1 MPQKANTFL
10 IRDTELAQWFSI
22 TLEKLDKIVDIFD
35 ADPNDDWDLV
45 EGVDYQFVNK
55 KDKVRL
61 FSFEGALKIASY
73 IDQHEKRGILY
84 RFREFFTKHDQ
95 KIRRSLARKLIF
107 NELADSGEIKVY
119 QGVAMIHKQSLRRIL
134 KTNGAKL
141 NQTFNNLKL
150 HESSSLKVDDEE
162 LAKVIK
168 NTKTEVRPLKIG
180 VDFYE
185 DEKREFWFSE
195 SGVVR
200 ISKSMSETLTN
211 KSRQEMCKTIAME
224 FPLAFKEIQE
234 NLDDDT
240 KQKIEIEKAK
250 KRAKTRDKNTCQ
262 VTGQKP
268 DRNNKFNLAVHH
280 LYSAQKYPHLATLD
294 LNLVTIK
301 EEIHQEFHGNLG
313 GFHQPC
319 TIEDF
324 IEFLHVYYPEHQ
336 GNLALKLQ
344 KTKKKLE
351 KLAK

>member
-1 MPQKANTFL
+1 MPRKKEIFTIREAEL
-10 IRDTELAQWFSI
+10 IQWLSI
-22 TLEKLDKIVDIFD
+22 SHKRLDEIVSFFD

-45 EGVDYQFVNK
+45 EGDDYQFVNK
-55 KDKVRL
+55 EKKLRN
-61 FSFEGALKIASY
+61 FSPKGAFKIASY
-73 IDQHEKRGILY
+73 IEKNEKRGIFY
-84 RFREFFTKHDQ
+84 KFKEFFTKHDQ

-107 NELADSGEIKVY
+107 AELIDSGEIQVY

-134 KTNGAKL
+134 ETNGAKL
-141 NQTFNNLKL
+141 NKTVNHLQQRTDKPL
-150 HESSSLKVDDEE
+150 E
-162 LAKVIK
+162 L
-168 NTKTEVRPLKIG
+168 G

-195 SGVVR
+195 SGIVM

-268 DRNNKFNLAVHH
+268 DKDVKFNLAVHH

-324 IEFLHVYYPEHQ
+324 IEFLHVYYPEHH

>member
-1 MPQKANTFL
+1 MPRKKENFPIREAEL
-10 IRDTELAQWFSI
+10 IQWLSI
-22 TLEKLDKIVDIFD
+22 SHKRLDEIVSFFD

-45 EGVDYQFVNK
+45 EGDDYQFVNK
-55 KDKVRL
+55 EKKLRN
-61 FSFEGALKIASY
+61 FSPKGAFKIASY
-73 IDQHEKRGILY
+73 IEKNEKRGIFY
-84 RFREFFTKHDQ
+84 KFKEFFTKHDQ

-107 NELADSGEIKVY
+107 AELIDSGEIQVY

-134 KTNGAKL
+134 ETNGSKL
-141 NQTFNNLKL
+141 NKTVNHLQQRTDKPL
-150 HESSSLKVDDEE
+150 E
-162 LAKVIK
+162 L
-168 NTKTEVRPLKIG
+168 G

-195 SGVVR
+195 SGIVM

-211 KSRQEMCKTIAME
+211 KSRQEMCKMIAME

-234 NLDDDT
+234 HLDDDT

-268 DRNNKFNLAVHH
+268 DKYNKFNLAVHH
-280 LYSAQKYPHLATLD
+280 LYSIQKYPHLATVD

-324 IEFLHVYYPEHQ
+324 IEFLHVYYPEHHS
-336 GNLALKLQ
+336 NLALKLQ

>member
-1 MPQKANTFL
+1 MPRKKEIFTIREAEL
-10 IRDTELAQWFSI
+10 IQWLSI
-22 TLEKLDKIVDIFD
+22 SHKRLDEIVSFFD

-45 EGVDYQFVNK
+45 EGDDYQFVNK
-55 KDKVRL
+55 EKKLRN
-61 FSFEGALKIASY
+61 FSPKGAFKIASY
-73 IDQHEKRGILY
+73 IEKNEKRGIFY
-84 RFREFFTKHDQ
+84 KFKEFFTKHDQ

-107 NELADSGEIKVY
+107 AELTDSGEIQVC
-119 QGVAMIHKQSLRRIL
+119 QGLAMIHKQSLRRIL
-134 KTNGAKL
+134 ETNGAKL
-141 NQTFNNLKL
+141 NKTVNHLQQRTDKPL
-150 HESSSLKVDDEE
+150 E
-162 LAKVIK
+162 L
-168 NTKTEVRPLKIG
+168 G

-195 SGVVR
+195 SGIVM

-211 KSRQEMCKTIAME
+211 KSRQEMCKMIAME

-234 NLDDDT
+234 HLDDDT

-268 DRNNKFNLAVHH
+268 DKDVEFNLAVHH
-280 LYSAQKYPHLATLD
+280 LYSVQKYPHLATLD

>member
-1 MPQKANTFL
+1 MPRKKENFPIREAEL
-10 IRDTELAQWFSI
+10 IQWLSI
-22 TLEKLDKIVDIFD
+22 SHKRLDEIVSFFD

-45 EGVDYQFVNK
+45 EGDDYQFVNK
-55 KDKVRL
+55 EKKLRN
-61 FSFEGALKIASY
+61 FSPKGAFKIASY
-73 IDQHEKRGILY
+73 IEKNEKRGIFY
-84 RFREFFTKHDQ
+84 KFKEFFTKHDQ
-95 KIRRSLARKLIF
+95 KIRRSLARKSIF
-107 NELADSGEIKVY
+107 AELTDSGEIQVY

-134 KTNGAKL
+134 ETNGSKL
-141 NQTFNNLKL
+141 NKTVNHLQQRTDKPL
-150 HESSSLKVDDEE
+150 E
-162 LAKVIK
+162 L
-168 NTKTEVRPLKIG
+168 G

-195 SGVVR
+195 SGIVM
-200 ISKSMSETLTN
+200 ISKSMSESLTN
-211 KSRQEMCKTIAME
+211 KSRNEMCKTIAME

-234 NLDDDT
+234 HLDDDT

-268 DRNNKFNLAVHH
+268 DKDVKFNLAVHH
-280 LYSAQKYPHLATLD
+280 LYSVQKYPHLATLD

-324 IEFLHVYYPEHQ
+324 IEFLHVYYPEHH

>member
-1 MPQKANTFL
+1 MPRKKEIFTIREAEL
-10 IRDTELAQWFSI
+10 IQWLSI
-22 TLEKLDKIVDIFD
+22 SHKRLDEIVSFFD

-45 EGVDYQFVNK
+45 EGDDYQFVNK
-55 KDKVRL
+55 EKKLRN
-61 FSFEGALKIASY
+61 FSPKGAFKIASY
-73 IDQHEKRGILY
+73 IEKNEKRGIFY
-84 RFREFFTKHDQ
+84 KFKEFFTKHDQ

-107 NELADSGEIKVY
+107 AELIDSGEIQVY

-134 KTNGAKL
+134 ETNGAKL
-141 NQTFNNLKL
+141 NKTVNHLQQRTDKPL
-150 HESSSLKVDDEE
+150 E
-162 LAKVIK
+162 L
-168 NTKTEVRPLKIG
+168 G

-195 SGVVR
+195 SGIVM

-211 KSRQEMCKTIAME
+211 KSRQEMCKMIEIE

-268 DRNNKFNLAVHH
+268 DRNNRFNLAVHH
-280 LYSAQKYPHLATLD
+280 LYSVQKYPHLATLD

-313 GFHQPC
+313 GFNQPC

-324 IEFLHVYYPEHQ
+324 IEFLHVYYPEHH

>member
-1 MPQKANTFL
+1 MPRKKEIFTIREAEL
-10 IRDTELAQWFSI
+10 IQWLSI
-22 TLEKLDKIVDIFD
+22 SHKRLDEIVSFFD

-45 EGVDYQFVNK
+45 EGDDYQFVNK
-55 KDKVRL
+55 EKKLRN
-61 FSFEGALKIASY
+61 FSPKGAFKIASY
-73 IDQHEKRGILY
+73 IEKNEKRGIIY

-107 NELADSGEIKVY
+107 AELIDSGEIQVY

-134 KTNGAKL
+134 ETNGAKL
-141 NQTFNNLKL
+141 NKTVNHLQQRTDKPL
-150 HESSSLKVDDEE
+150 E
-162 LAKVIK
+162 L
-168 NTKTEVRPLKIG
+168 G

-268 DRNNKFNLAVHH
+268 DKDVKFNLAVHH
-280 LYSAQKYPHLATLD
+280 LYSLQKYPHLATLD

>member
-1 MPQKANTFL
+1 MK
-10 IRDTELAQWFSI
+10 
-22 TLEKLDKIVDIFD
+22 
-35 ADPNDDWDLV
+35 
-45 EGVDYQFVNK
+45 
-55 KDKVRL
+55 
-61 FSFEGALKIASY
+61 
-73 IDQHEKRGILY
+73 
-84 RFREFFTKHDQ
+84 
-95 KIRRSLARKLIF
+95 SLAFLMLI
-107 NELADSGEIKVY
+107 LIKVC
-119 QGVAMIHKQSLRRIL
+119 QGLAMIHKQSLRRIL
-134 KTNGAKL
+134 ETNGAKL
-141 NQTFNNLKL
+141 NKTVNHLQQRTDKPL
-150 HESSSLKVDDEE
+150 E
-162 LAKVIK
+162 L
-168 NTKTEVRPLKIG
+168 G

-195 SGVVR
+195 SGIVM

-211 KSRQEMCKTIAME
+211 KSRQEMCKMIEIE
-224 FPLAFKEIQE
+224 FPRAFKEIQE
-234 NLDDDT
+234 HLDDDT

-268 DRNNKFNLAVHH
+268 DKYNKFNLAVHH
-280 LYSAQKYPHLATLD
+280 LYSVQKYPHLATFD

-324 IEFLHVYYPEHQ
+324 IEFLHVYYPEHHS
-336 GNLALKLQ
+336 NLALKLQ

>member
-1 MPQKANTFL
+1 MPRKKEIFTIREAEL
-10 IRDTELAQWFSI
+10 IQWLSI
-22 TLEKLDKIVDIFD
+22 SHKRLDEIVSFFD

-45 EGVDYQFVNK
+45 EGDDYQFVNK
-55 KDKVRL
+55 EKKLRN
-61 FSFEGALKIASY
+61 FSPKGAFKIASY
-73 IDQHEKRGILY
+73 IEKNEKRGIIY

-107 NELADSGEIKVY
+107 AELTDSGEIQVC
-119 QGVAMIHKQSLRRIL
+119 QGLAMIHKQSLRRIL
-134 KTNGAKL
+134 ETNGAKL
-141 NQTFNNLKL
+141 NKTVNHLQQRTDKPL
-150 HESSSLKVDDEE
+150 E
-162 LAKVIK
+162 L
-168 NTKTEVRPLKIG
+168 G

-195 SGVVR
+195 SGIVM

-211 KSRQEMCKTIAME
+211 KSRQEMCKMIVME
-224 FPLAFKEIQE
+224 FPRAFKEIQE
-234 NLDDDT
+234 HLDDDT

-268 DRNNKFNLAVHH
+268 DKDVKFNLAVHH
-280 LYSAQKYPHLATLD
+280 LYSVQKYPHLATLD

-324 IEFLHVYYPEHQ
+324 IEFLHIYYPEHQ

>member
-1 MPQKANTFL
+1 MPRKKEIFTIREAEL
-10 IRDTELAQWFSI
+10 IQWLSI
-22 TLEKLDKIVDIFD
+22 SHKRLDEIVSFFD

-45 EGVDYQFVNK
+45 EGDDYQFVNK
-55 KDKVRL
+55 EKKLRN
-61 FSFEGALKIASY
+61 FSPKGAFKIASY
-73 IDQHEKRGILY
+73 IEKNEKRGIFY
-84 RFREFFTKHDQ
+84 KFREFFTKHDQ

-107 NELADSGEIKVY
+107 AELIDSGEIQVY

-134 KTNGAKL
+134 ETNGAKL
-141 NQTFNNLKL
+141 NKTVNHLQQRTDKPL
-150 HESSSLKVDDEE
+150 E
-162 LAKVIK
+162 L
-168 NTKTEVRPLKIG
+168 G

-195 SGVVR
+195 SGIVM

-268 DRNNKFNLAVHH
+268 DKDVKFNLAVHH

-324 IEFLHVYYPEHQ
+324 IEFLHVYYPEHH

>member
-1 MPQKANTFL
+1 MPRKKEIFTIREAEL
-10 IRDTELAQWFSI
+10 IQWLSI
-22 TLEKLDKIVDIFD
+22 SHKRLDEIVSFFD

-45 EGVDYQFVNK
+45 EGDDYQFVNK
-55 KDKVRL
+55 EKKLRN
-61 FSFEGALKIASY
+61 FSPKGAFKIASY
-73 IDQHEKRGILY
+73 IEKNEKRGIIY

-107 NELADSGEIKVY
+107 AELTDSGEIQVC
-119 QGVAMIHKQSLRRIL
+119 QGLAMIHKQSLRRIL
-134 KTNGAKL
+134 ETNGAKL
-141 NQTFNNLKL
+141 NKTVNHLQQRTDKPL
-150 HESSSLKVDDEE
+150 E
-162 LAKVIK
+162 L
-168 NTKTEVRPLKIG
+168 G

-195 SGVVR
+195 SGIVM

-211 KSRQEMCKTIAME
+211 KSRQEMCKMIAME
-224 FPLAFKEIQE
+224 FPRAFKEIQE
-234 NLDDDT
+234 HLDDDT

-268 DRNNKFNLAVHH
+268 DKDVKFNLAVHH
-280 LYSAQKYPHLATLD
+280 LYSVQKYPHLATLD

-324 IEFLHVYYPEHQ
+324 IEFLHIYYPEHQ

>member
-1 MPQKANTFL
+1 MPRKKENFPIREAEL
-10 IRDTELAQWFSI
+10 IQWLSI
-22 TLEKLDKIVDIFD
+22 SHKRLDEIVSFFD

-45 EGVDYQFVNK
+45 EGDDYQFVNK
-55 KDKVRL
+55 EKKLRN
-61 FSFEGALKIASY
+61 FSPKGAFKIASY
-73 IDQHEKRGILY
+73 IEKNEKRGIFY
-84 RFREFFTKHDQ
+84 KFKEFFTKHDQ

-107 NELADSGEIKVY
+107 AELTDSGEIQVY

-134 KTNGAKL
+134 ETNGSKL
-141 NQTFNNLKL
+141 NKTVNHLQQRTDKPL
-150 HESSSLKVDDEE
+150 E
-162 LAKVIK
+162 L
-168 NTKTEVRPLKIG
+168 G

-195 SGVVR
+195 SGIVM

-211 KSRQEMCKTIAME
+211 KSRQEMCKMIAME

-234 NLDDDT
+234 HLDDDT

-268 DRNNKFNLAVHH
+268 DKDVKFNLAVHH
-280 LYSAQKYPHLATLD
+280 LYSVQKYPHLATLD

-324 IEFLHVYYPEHQ
+324 IEFLHVYYPEHH

>member
-1 MPQKANTFL
+1 MPRKKEIFTIREAEL
-10 IRDTELAQWFSI
+10 IQWLSI
-22 TLEKLDKIVDIFD
+22 SHKRLDEIVSFFD

-45 EGVDYQFVNK
+45 EGDDYQFVNK
-55 KDKVRL
+55 EKKLRN
-61 FSFEGALKIASY
+61 FSPKGAFKIASY
-73 IDQHEKRGILY
+73 IEKNEKRGIFY
-84 RFREFFTKHDQ
+84 KFKEFFTKHDQ

-107 NELADSGEIKVY
+107 AELIDSGEIQVY

-134 KTNGAKL
+134 ETNGSKL
-141 NQTFNNLKL
+141 NKTVNHLQQRTDKPL
-150 HESSSLKVDDEE
+150 E
-162 LAKVIK
+162 L
-168 NTKTEVRPLKIG
+168 G

-195 SGVVR
+195 SGIVM

-211 KSRQEMCKTIAME
+211 KSRQEMCKMIAME

-234 NLDDDT
+234 HLDDDT

-268 DRNNKFNLAVHH
+268 DKDVKFNLAVHH

-324 IEFLHVYYPEHQ
+324 IEFLHVYYPEHH

>member
-1 MPQKANTFL
+1 MPRKKEIFTIREAEL
-10 IRDTELAQWFSI
+10 IQWLSI
-22 TLEKLDKIVDIFD
+22 SHKRLDEIVSFFD

-45 EGVDYQFVNK
+45 EGDDYQFVNK
-55 KDKVRL
+55 EKKLRN
-61 FSFEGALKIASY
+61 FSPKGAFKIASY
-73 IDQHEKRGILY
+73 IEKNEKRGIFY
-84 RFREFFTKHDQ
+84 KFKEFFTKHDQ

-107 NELADSGEIKVY
+107 AELIDSGEIQVY

-134 KTNGAKL
+134 ETNGAKL
-141 NQTFNNLKL
+141 NKTVNHLQQRTDKPL
-150 HESSSLKVDDEE
+150 E
-162 LAKVIK
+162 L
-168 NTKTEVRPLKIG
+168 G

-195 SGVVR
+195 SGIVM

-268 DRNNKFNLAVHH
+268 NKDVKFNLAVHH
-280 LYSAQKYPHLATLD
+280 LYSVQKYPHLATLD

-324 IEFLHVYYPEHQ
+324 IEFLHVYYPEHD

-344 KTKKKLE
+344 KAKKKLE

>member
-1 MPQKANTFL
+1 MPRKKEIFTIREAEL
-10 IRDTELAQWFSI
+10 IQWLSI
-22 TLEKLDKIVDIFD
+22 SHKRLDEIVSFFD

-45 EGVDYQFVNK
+45 EGDDYQFVNK
-55 KDKVRL
+55 EKKLRN
-61 FSFEGALKIASY
+61 FSPKGAFKIASY
-73 IDQHEKRGILY
+73 IEKNEKRGIFY
-84 RFREFFTKHDQ
+84 KFKEFFTKHDQ
-95 KIRRSLARKLIF
+95 KIRRSLARKSIF
-107 NELADSGEIKVY
+107 AELTDSGEIQVY

-134 KTNGAKL
+134 ETNGSKL
-141 NQTFNNLKL
+141 NKTVNHLQQRTDKPL
-150 HESSSLKVDDEE
+150 E
-162 LAKVIK
+162 L
-168 NTKTEVRPLKIG
+168 G

-195 SGVVR
+195 SGIVM

-211 KSRQEMCKTIAME
+211 KSRQEMCKMIAME

-234 NLDDDT
+234 HLDDDT

-324 IEFLHVYYPEHQ
+324 IEFLHVYYPEHH

>member
-1 MPQKANTFL
+1 MPRKKEIFTIREAEL
-10 IRDTELAQWFSI
+10 IQWLSI
-22 TLEKLDKIVDIFD
+22 SHKRLDEIVSFFD

-45 EGVDYQFVNK
+45 EGDDYQFVNK
-55 KDKVRL
+55 EKKLRN
-61 FSFEGALKIASY
+61 FSPKGAFKIASY
-73 IDQHEKRGILY
+73 IEKNEKRGIFY
-84 RFREFFTKHDQ
+84 KFKEFFTKHDQ
-95 KIRRSLARKLIF
+95 KIRRSLARKSIF
-107 NELADSGEIKVY
+107 AELTDSGEIQVY

-134 KTNGAKL
+134 ETNGSKL
-141 NQTFNNLKL
+141 NKTVNHLQQRTDKPL
-150 HESSSLKVDDEE
+150 E
-162 LAKVIK
+162 L
-168 NTKTEVRPLKIG
+168 G

-195 SGVVR
+195 SGIVM

-211 KSRQEMCKTIAME
+211 KSRQEMCKMIAME

-234 NLDDDT
+234 HLDDDT

-268 DRNNKFNLAVHH
+268 DKDVKFNLAVHH
-280 LYSAQKYPHLATLD
+280 LYSVQKYPHLATLD

-324 IEFLHVYYPEHQ
+324 IEFLHIYYPEHQ

>member
-1 MPQKANTFL
+1 MPRKKEIFTIREAEL
-10 IRDTELAQWFSI
+10 IQWLSI
-22 TLEKLDKIVDIFD
+22 SHKRLDEIVSFFD

-45 EGVDYQFVNK
+45 EGDDYQFVNK
-55 KDKVRL
+55 EKKLRN
-61 FSFEGALKIASY
+61 FSPKGAFKIASY
-73 IDQHEKRGILY
+73 IEKNEKRGIFY
-84 RFREFFTKHDQ
+84 KFKEFFTKHDQ
-95 KIRRSLARKLIF
+95 KIRRSLARKSIF
-107 NELADSGEIKVY
+107 AELTDSGEIQVY

-134 KTNGAKL
+134 ETNGSKL
-141 NQTFNNLKL
+141 NKTVNHLQQRTDKPL
-150 HESSSLKVDDEE
+150 E
-162 LAKVIK
+162 L
-168 NTKTEVRPLKIG
+168 G

-211 KSRQEMCKTIAME
+211 KSRQEMCKMIEIE
-224 FPLAFKEIQE
+224 FPRAFKEIQE
-234 NLDDDT
+234 HLDDDT

-268 DRNNKFNLAVHH
+268 DKDVKFNLAVHH

-324 IEFLHVYYPEHQ
+324 IEFLHVYYPEHH

>member
-1 MPQKANTFL
+1 MPRKKEIFTIREAEL
-10 IRDTELAQWFSI
+10 IQWLSI
-22 TLEKLDKIVDIFD
+22 SHKRLDEIVSFFD

-55 KDKVRL
+55 EKKLRN
-61 FSFEGALKIASY
+61 FSPKGAFKIASY
-73 IDQHEKRGILY
+73 IEKNEKRGIFY
-84 RFREFFTKHDQ
+84 KFREFFTKHDQ

-107 NELADSGEIKVY
+107 AELIDSGEIQVY

-134 KTNGAKL
+134 ETNGAKL
-141 NQTFNNLKL
+141 NKTVNHLQQRTDKPL
-150 HESSSLKVDDEE
+150 E
-162 LAKVIK
+162 L
-168 NTKTEVRPLKIG
+168 G

-195 SGVVR
+195 SGIVM

-211 KSRQEMCKTIAME
+211 KSRQEMCKMIAME
-224 FPLAFKEIQE
+224 FPRAFKEIQE
-234 NLDDDT
+234 HLDDDT

-268 DRNNKFNLAVHH
+268 DRNNRFNLAVHH
-280 LYSAQKYPHLATLD
+280 LYSVQKYPHLATLD
-294 LNLVTIK
+294 MNLVTIK

-324 IEFLHVYYPEHQ
+324 IEFLHVYYPEHH

>member
-1 MPQKANTFL
+1 MPRKKEIFTIREAEL
-10 IRDTELAQWFSI
+10 IQWLSI
-22 TLEKLDKIVDIFD
+22 SHKRLDEIVSFFD

-45 EGVDYQFVNK
+45 EGDDYQFVNK
-55 KDKVRL
+55 EKKLRN
-61 FSFEGALKIASY
+61 FSPKGAFKIASY
-73 IDQHEKRGILY
+73 IEKNEKRGIFY
-84 RFREFFTKHDQ
+84 KFKEFFTKHDQ

-107 NELADSGEIKVY
+107 AELTDSGEIQVC
-119 QGVAMIHKQSLRRIL
+119 QGLAMIHKQSLRRIL
-134 KTNGAKL
+134 ETNGAKL
-141 NQTFNNLKL
+141 NKTVNHLQQRTDKPL
-150 HESSSLKVDDEE
+150 E
-162 LAKVIK
+162 L
-168 NTKTEVRPLKIG
+168 G

-195 SGVVR
+195 SGIVM

-211 KSRQEMCKTIAME
+211 KSRQEMSKMIAME

-234 NLDDDT
+234 HLDDDT

-268 DRNNKFNLAVHH
+268 DKDVEFNLAVHH
-280 LYSAQKYPHLATLD
+280 LYSVQKYPHLATLD

-324 IEFLHVYYPEHQ
+324 IEFLHIYYPEHQ

>member
-1 MPQKANTFL
+1 MPRKKEIFTIREAEL
-10 IRDTELAQWFSI
+10 IQWLSI
-22 TLEKLDKIVDIFD
+22 SHKRLDEIVSFFD

-45 EGVDYQFVNK
+45 EGDDYQFVNK
-55 KDKVRL
+55 EKKLRN
-61 FSFEGALKIASY
+61 FSPKGAFKIASY
-73 IDQHEKRGILY
+73 IEKNEKRGIFY
-84 RFREFFTKHDQ
+84 KFKEFFTKHDQ

-107 NELADSGEIKVY
+107 AELIDSGEIQVY

-134 KTNGAKL
+134 ETNGSKL
-141 NQTFNNLKL
+141 NKTVNHLQQRTDKPL
-150 HESSSLKVDDEE
+150 E
-162 LAKVIK
+162 L
-168 NTKTEVRPLKIG
+168 G

-195 SGVVR
+195 SGIVM

-268 DRNNKFNLAVHH
+268 DKDVQFNLAVHH
-280 LYSAQKYPHLATLD
+280 LYSVQKYPHLATLD

-324 IEFLHVYYPEHQ
+324 IEFLHVYYPEHH

>member
-1 MPQKANTFL
+1 MPRKKENFPIREAEL
-10 IRDTELAQWFSI
+10 IQWLSI
-22 TLEKLDKIVDIFD
+22 SHKRLDEIVSFFD

-45 EGVDYQFVNK
+45 EGDDYQFVNK
-55 KDKVRL
+55 EKKLRN
-61 FSFEGALKIASY
+61 FSPKGAFKIASY
-73 IDQHEKRGILY
+73 IEKNEKRGIFY
-84 RFREFFTKHDQ
+84 KFKEFFTKHDQ
-95 KIRRSLARKLIF
+95 KIRRSLARKSIF
-107 NELADSGEIKVY
+107 AELTDSGEIQVY

-134 KTNGAKL
+134 ETNGSKL
-141 NQTFNNLKL
+141 NKTVNHLQQRTDKPL
-150 HESSSLKVDDEE
+150 E
-162 LAKVIK
+162 L
-168 NTKTEVRPLKIG
+168 G

-195 SGVVR
+195 SGIVM

-268 DRNNKFNLAVHH
+268 DKDVKFNLAVHH
-280 LYSAQKYPHLATLD
+280 LYSVQKYPHLATFD

-313 GFHQPC
+313 GFDKPC

-324 IEFLHVYYPEHQ
+324 IQFLHIYYPEHE

>member
-1 MPQKANTFL
+1 MPRKKEIFTIREAEL
-10 IRDTELAQWFSI
+10 IQWLSI
-22 TLEKLDKIVDIFD
+22 SHKRLDEIVSFFD

-45 EGVDYQFVNK
+45 EGDDYQFVNK
-55 KDKVRL
+55 EKKLRN
-61 FSFEGALKIASY
+61 FSPKGAFKIASY
-73 IDQHEKRGILY
+73 IEKNEKRGIFY
-84 RFREFFTKHDQ
+84 KFKEFFTKHDQ
-95 KIRRSLARKLIF
+95 KIRRSLARKSIF
-107 NELADSGEIKVY
+107 AELTDSGEIQVY

-134 KTNGAKL
+134 ETNGSKL
-141 NQTFNNLKL
+141 NKTVNHLQQRTDKPL
-150 HESSSLKVDDEE
+150 E
-162 LAKVIK
+162 L
-168 NTKTEVRPLKIG
+168 G

-195 SGVVR
+195 SGIVM

-211 KSRQEMCKTIAME
+211 KSRQEMCKMIAME

-234 NLDDDT
+234 HLDDDT

-268 DRNNKFNLAVHH
+268 DKDVEFNLAVHH
-280 LYSAQKYPHLATLD
+280 LYSVQKYPHLATLD

-324 IEFLHVYYPEHQ
+324 IEFLHIYYPEHQ

>member
-1 MPQKANTFL
+1 MPRKKEIFTIREAEL
-10 IRDTELAQWFSI
+10 IQWLSI
-22 TLEKLDKIVDIFD
+22 SHKRLDEIVSFFD

-45 EGVDYQFVNK
+45 EGDDYQFVNK
-55 KDKVRL
+55 EKKLRN
-61 FSFEGALKIASY
+61 FSPKGAFKIASY
-73 IDQHEKRGILY
+73 IEKNEKRGIFY
-84 RFREFFTKHDQ
+84 KFKEFFTKHDQ
-95 KIRRSLARKLIF
+95 KIRRSLARKSIF
-107 NELADSGEIKVY
+107 AELTDSGEIQVY

-134 KTNGAKL
+134 ETNGSKL
-141 NQTFNNLKL
+141 NKTVNHLQQRTDKPL
-150 HESSSLKVDDEE
+150 E
-162 LAKVIK
+162 L
-168 NTKTEVRPLKIG
+168 G

-195 SGVVR
+195 SGIVM

-268 DRNNKFNLAVHH
+268 DKDVKFNLAVHH

-324 IEFLHVYYPEHQ
+324 IEFLHVYYPEHH

>member
-1 MPQKANTFL
+1 MPRKKEIFTIREAEL
-10 IRDTELAQWFSI
+10 IQWLSI
-22 TLEKLDKIVDIFD
+22 SHKRLDEIVSFFD

-45 EGVDYQFVNK
+45 EGDDYQFVNK
-55 KDKVRL
+55 EKKLRN
-61 FSFEGALKIASY
+61 FSPKGAFKIASY
-73 IDQHEKRGILY
+73 IEKNEKRGIFY
-84 RFREFFTKHDQ
+84 KFKEFFTKHDQ

-107 NELADSGEIKVY
+107 AELTDSGEIQVC
-119 QGVAMIHKQSLRRIL
+119 QGLAMIHKQSLRRIL
-134 KTNGAKL
+134 ETNGSKL
-141 NQTFNNLKL
+141 NKTVNHLQQRTDKPL
-150 HESSSLKVDDEE
+150 E
-162 LAKVIK
+162 L
-168 NTKTEVRPLKIG
+168 G

-195 SGVVR
+195 SGIVM

-211 KSRQEMCKTIAME
+211 KSRQEMCKMIAME
-224 FPLAFKEIQE
+224 FPRAFKEIQE
-234 NLDDDT
+234 HLDDDT

-268 DRNNKFNLAVHH
+268 DKDVKFNLAVHH

-324 IEFLHVYYPEHQ
+324 IEFLHVYYPEHHS
-336 GNLALKLQ
+336 NLALKLQ

>member
-1 MPQKANTFL
+1 MPRKKENFPIREAEL
-10 IRDTELAQWFSI
+10 IQWLSI
-22 TLEKLDKIVDIFD
+22 SHKRLDEIVSFFD

-45 EGVDYQFVNK
+45 EGDDYQFVNK
-55 KDKVRL
+55 EKKLRN
-61 FSFEGALKIASY
+61 FSPKGAFKIASY
-73 IDQHEKRGILY
+73 IEKNEKRGIFY
-84 RFREFFTKHDQ
+84 KFKEFFTKHDQ
-95 KIRRSLARKLIF
+95 KIRRSLARKSIF
-107 NELADSGEIKVY
+107 AELTDSGEIKVC
-119 QGVAMIHKQSLRRIL
+119 QGLAMIHKQSLRRIL
-134 KTNGAKL
+134 ETNGSKL
-141 NQTFNNLKL
+141 NKTVNHLQQRTDKPL
-150 HESSSLKVDDEE
+150 E
-162 LAKVIK
+162 L
-168 NTKTEVRPLKIG
+168 G

-195 SGVVR
+195 SGIVM

-211 KSRQEMCKTIAME
+211 KSRQEMCKMIAME

-234 NLDDDT
+234 HLDDDT

-268 DRNNKFNLAVHH
+268 DKDVKFNLAVHH
-280 LYSAQKYPHLATLD
+280 LYSVQKYPHLATLD

-324 IEFLHVYYPEHQ
+324 IEFLHIYYPEHQ

>member
-1 MPQKANTFL
+1 MPRKKENFPIREAEL
-10 IRDTELAQWFSI
+10 IQWLSI
-22 TLEKLDKIVDIFD
+22 SHKRLDEIVSFFD

-45 EGVDYQFVNK
+45 EGDDYQFVNK
-55 KDKVRL
+55 VKKLRN
-61 FSFEGALKIASY
+61 FSPKGAFKIASY
-73 IDQHEKRGILY
+73 IEKNEKRGIFY
-84 RFREFFTKHDQ
+84 KFKEFFTKHDQ
-95 KIRRSLARKLIF
+95 KIRRSLARKSIF
-107 NELADSGEIKVY
+107 AELTDSGEIQVY

-134 KTNGAKL
+134 ETNGSKL
-141 NQTFNNLKL
+141 NKTVNHLQQRTDKPL
-150 HESSSLKVDDEE
+150 E
-162 LAKVIK
+162 L
-168 NTKTEVRPLKIG
+168 G

-195 SGVVR
+195 SGIVM

-211 KSRQEMCKTIAME
+211 KSRQEMCKMIAME

-234 NLDDDT
+234 HLDDDT

-268 DRNNKFNLAVHH
+268 DKDVKFNLAVHH
-280 LYSAQKYPHLATLD
+280 LYSVQKYPHLATFD

-313 GFHQPC
+313 GFDKPC

-324 IEFLHVYYPEHQ
+324 IQFLHIYYPEHE

>member
-1 MPQKANTFL
+1 MPRKKEIFTIREAEL
-10 IRDTELAQWFSI
+10 IQWLSI
-22 TLEKLDKIVDIFD
+22 SHKRLDEIVSFFD

-45 EGVDYQFVNK
+45 EGDDYQFVNK
-55 KDKVRL
+55 EKKLRN
-61 FSFEGALKIASY
+61 FSPKGAFKIASY
-73 IDQHEKRGILY
+73 IEKNEKRGIFY
-84 RFREFFTKHDQ
+84 KFKEFFTKHDQ

-107 NELADSGEIKVY
+107 AELIDSGEIQVY

-134 KTNGAKL
+134 ETNGAKL
-141 NQTFNNLKL
+141 NKTVNHLQQRTDKPL
-150 HESSSLKVDDEE
+150 E
-162 LAKVIK
+162 L
-168 NTKTEVRPLKIG
+168 G

-195 SGVVR
+195 SGIVM

-268 DRNNKFNLAVHH
+268 DKDVKFNLAVHH
-280 LYSAQKYPHLATLD
+280 LYSVQKYPHLATLD

-324 IEFLHVYYPEHQ
+324 IEFLHVYYPEHH

>member
-1 MPQKANTFL
+1 MPRKKEIFTIREAEL
-10 IRDTELAQWFSI
+10 IQWLSI
-22 TLEKLDKIVDIFD
+22 SHKRLDEIVSFFD

-45 EGVDYQFVNK
+45 EGDDYQFVNK
-55 KDKVRL
+55 EKKLRN
-61 FSFEGALKIASY
+61 FSPKGAFKIASY
-73 IDQHEKRGILY
+73 IEKNEKRGIFY
-84 RFREFFTKHDQ
+84 KFKEFFTKHDQ

-107 NELADSGEIKVY
+107 AELIDSGEIQVY

-134 KTNGAKL
+134 ETNGAKL
-141 NQTFNNLKL
+141 NKTVNHLQQRTDKPL
-150 HESSSLKVDDEE
+150 E
-162 LAKVIK
+162 L
-168 NTKTEVRPLKIG
+168 G

-195 SGVVR
+195 SGIVM

-211 KSRQEMCKTIAME
+211 KSRQEMCKMIEIE
-224 FPLAFKEIQE
+224 FPRAFKEIQE
-234 NLDDDT
+234 HLDDDT

-268 DRNNKFNLAVHH
+268 DKYNKFNLAVHH
-280 LYSAQKYPHLATLD
+280 LYSIQKYPHLATLD

-324 IEFLHVYYPEHQ
+324 IEFLHVYYPEHHS
-336 GNLALKLQ
+336 NLALKLQ

>member
-1 MPQKANTFL
+1 MPRKKEIFTIREAEL
-10 IRDTELAQWFSI
+10 IQWLSI
-22 TLEKLDKIVDIFD
+22 SHKRLDEIVSFFD

-45 EGVDYQFVNK
+45 EGDDYQFVNK
-55 KDKVRL
+55 EKKLRN
-61 FSFEGALKIASY
+61 FSPKGAFKIASY
-73 IDQHEKRGILY
+73 IEKNEKRGIFY
-84 RFREFFTKHDQ
+84 RFKEFFTKHDQ

-107 NELADSGEIKVY
+107 AELTESGEIKVY

-134 KTNGAKL
+134 ETNGTKL
-141 NQTFNNLKL
+141 NKTVNHLQQRTDKPL
-150 HESSSLKVDDEE
+150 E
-162 LAKVIK
+162 L
-168 NTKTEVRPLKIG
+168 G

-195 SGVVR
+195 SGIVM

-268 DRNNKFNLAVHH
+268 DKDVKFNLAVHH
-280 LYSAQKYPHLATLD
+280 LYSVQKYPHLATLD

-324 IEFLHVYYPEHQ
+324 IEFLHVYYPEHE

>member
-22 TLEKLDKIVDIFD
+22 TLEKLEKIVDIFD

-141 NQTFNNLKL
+141 NQTFNNLKIQ
-150 HESSSLKVDDEE
+150 ESSSLKVQSC
-162 LAKVIK
+162 
-168 NTKTEVRPLKIG
+168 RSP
-180 VDFYE
+180 
-185 DEKREFWFSE
+185 
-195 SGVVR
+195 SGSAPEPTD
-200 ISKSMSETLTN
+200 ILSK
-211 KSRQEMCKTIAME
+211 
-224 FPLAFKEIQE
+224 F
-234 NLDDDT
+234 
-240 KQKIEIEKAK
+240 
-250 KRAKTRDKNTCQ
+250 
-262 VTGQKP
+262 
-268 DRNNKFNLAVHH
+268 
-280 LYSAQKYPHLATLD
+280 
-294 LNLVTIK
+294 
-301 EEIHQEFHGNLG
+301 
-313 GFHQPC
+313 
-319 TIEDF
+319 
-324 IEFLHVYYPEHQ
+324 
-336 GNLALKLQ
+336 
-344 KTKKKLE
+344 
-351 KLAK
+351 

>member
-1 MPQKANTFL
+1 MPRKKENFPIREAEL
-10 IRDTELAQWFSI
+10 IQWLSI
-22 TLEKLDKIVDIFD
+22 SHKRLDEIVSFFD

-45 EGVDYQFVNK
+45 EGDDYQFVNK
-55 KDKVRL
+55 EKKLRN
-61 FSFEGALKIASY
+61 FSPKGAFKIASY
-73 IDQHEKRGILY
+73 IEKNEKRGIFY
-84 RFREFFTKHDQ
+84 KFKEFFTKHDQ
-95 KIRRSLARKLIF
+95 KIRRSLARKSIF
-107 NELADSGEIKVY
+107 AELTDSGEIQVY

-134 KTNGAKL
+134 ETNGSKL
-141 NQTFNNLKL
+141 NKTVNHLQQRTDKPL
-150 HESSSLKVDDEE
+150 E
-162 LAKVIK
+162 L
-168 NTKTEVRPLKIG
+168 G

-195 SGVVR
+195 SGIVM

-211 KSRQEMCKTIAME
+211 KSRQEMCKMIAME

-234 NLDDDT
+234 HLDDDT

-268 DRNNKFNLAVHH
+268 DKDVKFNLAVHH

-313 GFHQPC
+313 GFHR
-319 TIEDF
+319 
-324 IEFLHVYYPEHQ
+324 EHLTYAMSINAYSRQ
-336 GNLALKLQ
+336 
-344 KTKKKLE
+344 KLE
-351 KLAK
+351 HLQLDHKEK

>member
-1 MPQKANTFL
+1 M
-10 IRDTELAQWFSI
+10 
-22 TLEKLDKIVDIFD
+22 
-35 ADPNDDWDLV
+35 
-45 EGVDYQFVNK
+45 
-55 KDKVRL
+55 
-61 FSFEGALKIASY
+61 
-73 IDQHEKRGILY
+73 
-84 RFREFFTKHDQ
+84 
-95 KIRRSLARKLIF
+95 
-107 NELADSGEIKVY
+107 
-119 QGVAMIHKQSLRRIL
+119 
-134 KTNGAKL
+134 
-141 NQTFNNLKL
+141 
-150 HESSSLKVDDEE
+150 
-162 LAKVIK
+162 
-168 NTKTEVRPLKIG
+168 
-180 VDFYE
+180 
-185 DEKREFWFSE
+185 
-195 SGVVR
+195 

-268 DRNNKFNLAVHH
+268 DKDVQFNLAVHH
-280 LYSAQKYPHLATLD
+280 LYSLQKYPHLATLD

-324 IEFLHVYYPEHQ
+324 IEFLHVYYPEHH

>member
-1 MPQKANTFL
+1 
-10 IRDTELAQWFSI
+10 
-22 TLEKLDKIVDIFD
+22 
-35 ADPNDDWDLV
+35 
-45 EGVDYQFVNK
+45 
-55 KDKVRL
+55 
-61 FSFEGALKIASY
+61 
-73 IDQHEKRGILY
+73 
-84 RFREFFTKHDQ
+84 
-95 KIRRSLARKLIF
+95 
-107 NELADSGEIKVY
+107 
-119 QGVAMIHKQSLRRIL
+119 MIHKQSLRRIL
-134 KTNGAKL
+134 ETNGAKL
-141 NQTFNNLKL
+141 NKTVNHLQQRTDKPL
-150 HESSSLKVDDEE
+150 E
-162 LAKVIK
+162 L
-168 NTKTEVRPLKIG
+168 G

-195 SGVVR
+195 SGIVM

-211 KSRQEMCKTIAME
+211 KSRQEMCKMIAME

-234 NLDDDT
+234 HLDDDT

-268 DRNNKFNLAVHH
+268 DKDVKFNLAVHH

-324 IEFLHVYYPEHQ
+324 IEFLHVYYPEHH

>member
-1 MPQKANTFL
+1 MPRKKENFPIREAEL
-10 IRDTELAQWFSI
+10 IQWLSI
-22 TLEKLDKIVDIFD
+22 SHKRLDEIVSFFD

-45 EGVDYQFVNK
+45 EGDDYQFVNK
-55 KDKVRL
+55 EKKLRN
-61 FSFEGALKIASY
+61 FSPKGAFKIASY
-73 IDQHEKRGILY
+73 IEKNEKRGIFY
-84 RFREFFTKHDQ
+84 KFKEFFTKHDQ
-95 KIRRSLARKLIF
+95 KIRRSLARKSIF
-107 NELADSGEIKVY
+107 AELTDSGEIQVY

-134 KTNGAKL
+134 ETNGSKL
-141 NQTFNNLKL
+141 NKTVNHLQQRTDKPL
-150 HESSSLKVDDEE
+150 E
-162 LAKVIK
+162 L
-168 NTKTEVRPLKIG
+168 G

-195 SGVVR
+195 SGIVM

-211 KSRQEMCKTIAME
+211 KSRQEMCKMIAME

-268 DRNNKFNLAVHH
+268 DKDVEFNLAVHH
-280 LYSAQKYPHLATLD
+280 LYSVQKYPHLATLD

-319 TIEDF
+319 TIENF
-324 IEFLHVYYPEHQ
+324 IEFLHIYYPEYQ

>member
-1 MPQKANTFL
+1 MPRKKENFPIREAEL
-10 IRDTELAQWFSI
+10 IQWLSI
-22 TLEKLDKIVDIFD
+22 SHKRLDEIVSFFD

-45 EGVDYQFVNK
+45 EGDDYQFVNK
-55 KDKVRL
+55 EKKLRN
-61 FSFEGALKIASY
+61 FSPKGAFKIASY
-73 IDQHEKRGILY
+73 IEKNEKRGIFY
-84 RFREFFTKHDQ
+84 KFKEFFTKHDQ
-95 KIRRSLARKLIF
+95 KIRRSLARKSIF
-107 NELADSGEIKVY
+107 AELTDSGEIQVY

-134 KTNGAKL
+134 ETNGSKL
-141 NQTFNNLKL
+141 NKTVNHLQQRTDKPL
-150 HESSSLKVDDEE
+150 E
-162 LAKVIK
+162 L
-168 NTKTEVRPLKIG
+168 G

-195 SGVVR
+195 SGIVM

-211 KSRQEMCKTIAME
+211 KSRQEMCKMIAME

-234 NLDDDT
+234 HLDDDS

-268 DRNNKFNLAVHH
+268 DKDVKFNLAVHH
-280 LYSAQKYPHLATLD
+280 LYSVQKYPHLATFD

-313 GFHQPC
+313 GFDKPC

-324 IEFLHVYYPEHQ
+324 IEFLHVYYPEHH

>member
-1 MPQKANTFL
+1 MPRKKENFPIREAEL
-10 IRDTELAQWFSI
+10 IQWLSI
-22 TLEKLDKIVDIFD
+22 SHKRLDEIVSFFD

-45 EGVDYQFVNK
+45 EGDDYQFVNK
-55 KDKVRL
+55 EKKLRN
-61 FSFEGALKIASY
+61 FSPKGAFKIASY
-73 IDQHEKRGILY
+73 IEKNEKRGIFY
-84 RFREFFTKHDQ
+84 KFKEFFTKHDQ

-107 NELADSGEIKVY
+107 AELTDSGEIQVY

-134 KTNGAKL
+134 ETNGSKL
-141 NQTFNNLKL
+141 NKTVNHLQQRTDKPL
-150 HESSSLKVDDEE
+150 E
-162 LAKVIK
+162 L
-168 NTKTEVRPLKIG
+168 G

-195 SGVVR
+195 SGIVM

-211 KSRQEMCKTIAME
+211 KSRQEMCKMIAME

-234 NLDDDT
+234 HLDDDS

-268 DRNNKFNLAVHH
+268 DKDVKFNLAVHH
-280 LYSAQKYPHLATLD
+280 LYSVQKYPHLATFD

-313 GFHQPC
+313 GFDKPC

-324 IEFLHVYYPEHQ
+324 IEFLHVYYPEHH

>member
-1 MPQKANTFL
+1 MPRKKEIFTIREAEL
-10 IRDTELAQWFSI
+10 IQWLSI
-22 TLEKLDKIVDIFD
+22 SHKRLDEIVSFFD

-45 EGVDYQFVNK
+45 EGDDYQFVNK
-55 KDKVRL
+55 EKKLRN
-61 FSFEGALKIASY
+61 FSPKGAFKIASY
-73 IDQHEKRGILY
+73 IEKNEKRGIFY
-84 RFREFFTKHDQ
+84 KFKEFFTKHDQ
-95 KIRRSLARKLIF
+95 KIRRSLARKSIF
-107 NELADSGEIKVY
+107 AELTDSGEIQVY

-134 KTNGAKL
+134 ETNGSKL
-141 NQTFNNLKL
+141 NKTVNHLQQRTDKPL
-150 HESSSLKVDDEE
+150 E
-162 LAKVIK
+162 L
-168 NTKTEVRPLKIG
+168 G

-195 SGVVR
+195 SGIVM

-211 KSRQEMCKTIAME
+211 KSRQEMCKMIAME

-234 NLDDDT
+234 HLDDDS

-268 DRNNKFNLAVHH
+268 DKDVKFNLAVHH
-280 LYSAQKYPHLATLD
+280 LYSVQKYPHLATFD

-324 IEFLHVYYPEHQ
+324 IEFLHVYYPEHH